1 MKLNFWKLLPGL
13 ILLVSL
19 ALSCDSKPEKVALT
33 IYCTSDVHGTIF
45 DYDLKRKG
53 ERMKLIN
60 IGYGNTVNSDRVIA
74 AVSADAAPVKR
85 IISAAKDNN
94 TAIDATC
101 GKKTKT
107 VIITDSN
114 HVVLSAL
121 DISHFTGITAG
132 EEVNE

>member
-1 MKLNFWKLLPGL
+1 
-13 ILLVSL
+13 
-19 ALSCDSKPEKVALT
+19 
-33 IYCTSDVHGTIF
+33 
-45 DYDLKRKG
+45 
-53 ERMKLIN
+53 MKLIN

-121 DISHFTGITAG
+121 DISHFTGITAEQYEQRIAYSNFRTVRLRQG
-132 EEVNE
+132 YDT

>member
-1 MKLNFWKLLPGL
+1 MKTGIN
-13 ILLVSL
+13 L
-19 ALSCDSKPEKVALT
+19 ALAVKFYMLQ
-33 IYCTSDVHGTIF
+33 IF
-45 DYDLKRKG
+45 FGCKRK
-53 ERMKLIN
+53 EDYMKLIN
-60 IGYGNTVNSDRVIA
+60 VGYGNTVNADRVVA
-74 AVSADAAPVKR
+74 VVSADAAPVKR

-121 DISHFTGITAG
+121 DISHFTDDKKG
-132 EEVNE
+132 EE

>member
-1 MKLNFWKLLPGL
+1 
-13 ILLVSL
+13 
-19 ALSCDSKPEKVALT
+19 
-33 IYCTSDVHGTIF
+33 
-45 DYDLKRKG
+45 
-53 ERMKLIN
+53 MKLIN

-85 IISAAKDNN
+85 IISAKDNN

>member
-1 MKLNFWKLLPGL
+1 M
-13 ILLVSL
+13 
-19 ALSCDSKPEKVALT
+19 A
-33 IYCTSDVHGTIF
+33 
-45 DYDLKRKG
+45 
-53 ERMKLIN
+53 KLIN
-60 IGYGNTVNSDRVIA
+60 IGFGNVVNSRKIV
-74 AVSADAAPVKR
+74 AVVSPDAAPVKR

-132 EEVNE
+132 DNEE

>member
-1 MKLNFWKLLPGL
+1 
-13 ILLVSL
+13 
-19 ALSCDSKPEKVALT
+19 
-33 IYCTSDVHGTIF
+33 
-45 DYDLKRKG
+45 
-53 ERMKLIN
+53 MKLIN
-60 IGYGNTVNSDRVIA
+60 IGYGNTVNSDRVVA

-94 TAIDATC
+94 PAIDATC

-121 DISHFTGITAG
+121 DISHFTGFTADEKEG
-132 EEVNE
+132 ENEDE

>member
-1 MKLNFWKLLPGL
+1 
-13 ILLVSL
+13 
-19 ALSCDSKPEKVALT
+19 
-33 IYCTSDVHGTIF
+33 
-45 DYDLKRKG
+45 
-53 ERMKLIN
+53 MKLIN

-74 AVSADAAPVKR
+74 TVSADAAPVKR

-94 TAIDATC
+94 TAIDSTC

-132 EEVNE
+132 EDVNE

>member
-1 MKLNFWKLLPGL
+1 
-13 ILLVSL
+13 
-19 ALSCDSKPEKVALT
+19 
-33 IYCTSDVHGTIF
+33 
-45 DYDLKRKG
+45 
-53 ERMKLIN
+53 MKLIN
-60 IGYGNTVNSDRVIA
+60 IGYGNTVNSDRVVA

-85 IISAAKDNN
+85 IIASAKDNN

-121 DISHFTGITAG
+121 DISHFTDIS
-132 EEVNE
+132 EDE

>member
-1 MKLNFWKLLPGL
+1 
-13 ILLVSL
+13 
-19 ALSCDSKPEKVALT
+19 
-33 IYCTSDVHGTIF
+33 
-45 DYDLKRKG
+45 
-53 ERMKLIN
+53 MKLIN

-107 VIITDSN
+107 VITDSN

>member
-1 MKLNFWKLLPGL
+1 
-13 ILLVSL
+13 
-19 ALSCDSKPEKVALT
+19 
-33 IYCTSDVHGTIF
+33 
-45 DYDLKRKG
+45 
-53 ERMKLIN
+53 MKLIN
-60 IGYGNTVNSDRVIA
+60 IGYGNTVNSDRVVA

-101 GKKTKT
+101 GKKT

>member
-1 MKLNFWKLLPGL
+1 M
-13 ILLVSL
+13 
-19 ALSCDSKPEKVALT
+19 
-33 IYCTSDVHGTIF
+33 
-45 DYDLKRKG
+45 
-53 ERMKLIN
+53 N
-60 IGYGNTVNSDRVIA
+60 IGFGNVVNTAKVV
-74 AVSADAAPVKR
+74 AVVSPDAAPVKR

>member
-1 MKLNFWKLLPGL
+1 M
-13 ILLVSL
+13 
-19 ALSCDSKPEKVALT
+19 
-33 IYCTSDVHGTIF
+33 
-45 DYDLKRKG
+45 
-53 ERMKLIN
+53 N
-60 IGYGNTVNSDRVIA
+60 IGFGNVVNTSKVV
-74 AVSADAAPVKR
+74 AVVSPDAAPVKR

-121 DISHFTGITAG
+121 DISHFTDITTDKKG
-132 EEVNE
+132 ENENE

>member
-1 MKLNFWKLLPGL
+1 
-13 ILLVSL
+13 
-19 ALSCDSKPEKVALT
+19 
-33 IYCTSDVHGTIF
+33 
-45 DYDLKRKG
+45 
-53 ERMKLIN
+53 MKLIN

-85 IISAAKDNN
+85 IISAAKDN
-94 TAIDATC
+94 
-101 GKKTKT
+101 KKTKT